1 MSTIASS
8 PLRSAP
14 DGAERRRGGTLRSLS
29 RSTPLIPAIILLVI
43 FLVGPMIFAL
53 WGSLTNAALTGY
65 RAAKPQFIGFD
76 NYVSL
81 FSDPDFWSSV
91 GLTLSFVFFS
101 AIIGQNVLGMALAVL
116 TRAGSKALSTVVSTL
131 VVISWVLPEIVAAF
145 ALYAFFS
152 SDGTLNATLTSL
164 GLGSVSWLIDY
175 PMLAVILANI
185 WRGTAFSMLVYNAA
199 LAEVPPEITE
209 AAQIDGTNSVQR
221 FFLITLPMI
230 RRSIATNLM
239 LTTLQTVGT
248 FGLIW
253 VMTGGGPG
261 TRSSTLPVL
270 AYQEAF
276 KFAQVGYGTAIAAV
290 TIVLGAVF
298 AILYI
303 KILKPE
309 VES

>member
-1 MSTIASS
+1 MTTTS
-8 PLRSAP
+8 PRLPSAP
-14 DGAERRRGGTLRSLS
+14 LGAGGRRRTLRAIS
-29 RSTPLIPAIILLVI
+29 RSTPLVPALILLAI
-43 FLVGPMIFAL
+43 FLLGPMGFAL

-65 RAAKPQFIGFD
+65 RAAKPQFIGLD
-76 NYVSL
+76 NYLTL
-81 FSDPDFWSSV
+81 FGDADFWNSV
-91 GLTLSFVFFS
+91 ILTLVFVLFS
-101 AIIGQNVLGMALAVL
+101 AIIGQNVLGLALAVL
-116 TRAGSKALSTVVSTL
+116 LRASSRIVSTIVSTL
-131 VVISWVLPEIVAAF
+131 VVVAWVLPEIVAAF

-152 SDGTLNATLTSL
+152 SDGTLNSVLDAL
-164 GLGSVSWLIDY
+164 GLGRISWLIDY
-175 PMLAVILANI
+175 PMLSVILANI

-199 LAEVPPEITE
+199 LGEVPPEITE
-209 AAQIDGTNSVQR
+209 AAQIDGTNTVQR
-221 FFLITLPMI
+221 FFLVTLPMI

-239 LTTLQTVGT
+239 LTTLQTLGT

-261 TRSSTLPVL
+261 THSSTLPVL

-276 KFAQVGYGTAIAAV
+276 RFAQVGYGTAIAAV

-298 AILYI
+298 AAIYI

>member
-1 MSTIASS
+1 MTITATRL
-8 PLRSAP
+8 PPRP
-14 DGAERRRGGTLRSLS
+14 RGRGGRRNTLRAVSQ
-29 RSTPLIPAIILLVI
+29 STPLIPALILLTV
-43 FLVGPMIFAL
+43 FLVGPMVFAL
-53 WGSLTNAALTGY
+53 WGSLTNSALTGY
-65 RAAKPQFIGFD
+65 RAARPQFIGLD
-76 NYVSL
+76 NYVAL
-81 FSDPDFWSSV
+81 FSDADFWNSV
-91 GLTLSFVFFS
+91 LLTVVFVLFS
-101 AIIGQNVLGMALAVL
+101 AIIGQNVLGLALAVL
-116 TRAGSKALSTVVSTL
+116 LRASSKIVSSIVSTL
-131 VVISWVLPEIVAAF
+131 VVVAWVLPEIVAAF

-152 SDGTLNATLTSL
+152 SDGTLNSALNAM
-164 GLGSVSWLIDY
+164 GLGSISWLIDY
-175 PMLAVILANI
+175 PMLSVILANI

-199 LAEVPPEITE
+199 LGEVPPEVDE
-209 AAQIDGTNSVQR
+209 AAQLDGTTTAQR
-221 FFLITLPMI
+221 FFLVTLPII

-239 LTTLQTVGT
+239 LTTLQTLGT

-276 KFAQVGYGTAIAAV
+276 RFAQVGYGTAIAAV

-298 AILYI
+298 AALYI

>member
-1 MSTIASS
+1 MPTTSAS
-8 PLRSAP
+8 PLLSAP
-14 DGAERRRGGTLRSLS
+14 RGAGRRGVGVLRSLS
-29 RSTPLIPAIILLVI
+29 RSTPLIPALILLVV

-65 RAAKPQFIGFD
+65 RAAKPEFIGLD
-76 NYVSL
+76 NYISL

-91 GLTLSFVFFS
+91 GLTLAFVFFS
-101 AIIGQNVLGMALAVL
+101 AIVGQNVLGLSLAVL
-116 TRAGSKALSTVVSTL
+116 VRASSRVLSTIVSTL
-131 VVISWVLPEIVAAF
+131 VVIAWVLPEIVAAF

-152 SDGTLNATLTSL
+152 SDGTLNAALTAM
-164 GLGSVSWLIDY
+164 GLGSVSWLIEF

-185 WRGTAFSMLVYNAA
+185 WRGTAFSMLVYSAA
-199 LAEVPPEITE
+199 LAEVPPEIDE
-209 AAQIDGTNSVQR
+209 AAQLDGTNTVQR
-221 FFLITLPMI
+221 FFLVTLPII

-239 LTTLQTVGT
+239 LTTLQTLGT

-276 KFAQVGYGTAIAAV
+276 RFAQVGYGTAIAAV

-298 AILYI
+298 AIIYI

>member
-1 MSTIASS
+1 MTTPR
-8 PLRSAP
+8 PLRAP
-14 DGAERRRGGTLRSLS
+14 SGARSGRGTLRTLS
-29 RSTPLIPAIILLVI
+29 KSTPLIPALILLVI
-43 FLVGPMIFAL
+43 FLVGPIIFAL
-53 WGSLTNAALTGY
+53 WGSLTNQALSGY
-65 RAAKPQFIGFD
+65 RAAKPEFIGLD
-76 NYVSL
+76 NYIAL
-81 FSDPDFWSSV
+81 FGDKDFWNSV
-91 GLTLSFVFFS
+91 VLTLVFVLFS
-101 AIIGQNVLGMALAVL
+101 AIIGQNVLGLALAVL
-116 TRAGSKALSTVVSTL
+116 IRTATKALSVTVSTL
-131 VVISWVLPEIVAAF
+131 VVVAWVMPEVVAAF
-145 ALYAFFS
+145 ALYAYFS
-152 SDGTLNATLTSL
+152 SDGTLNAMLNGI

-175 PMLAVILANI
+175 PMLTVILANI

-199 LAEVPPEITE
+199 LAEVDPAVQE
-209 AAQIDGTNSVQR
+209 AAQIDGTTTVQR
-221 FFLITLPMI
+221 FFLVTIPMI
-230 RRSIATNLM
+230 RRSITTNLM
-239 LTTLQTVGT
+239 LTTLQTIGT

-253 VMTGGGPG
+253 VMTAGGPG

>member
-1 MSTIASS
+1 MSVSS
-8 PLRSAP
+8 PRLRPAPRGAGRRRSA
-14 DGAERRRGGTLRSLS
+14 LLSLS
-29 RSTPLIPAIILLVI
+29 RSTPLIPALVLLVV
-43 FLVGPMIFAL
+43 FLVGPMAFAL
-53 WGSLTNAALTGY
+53 WGSLTNSALSGY
-65 RAAKPQFIGFD
+65 RAAKPQLIGLD
-76 NYVSL
+76 NYTAL
-81 FSDPDFWSSV
+81 FADKDFWNALL
-91 GLTLSFVFFS
+91 LTLIFVFFS
-101 AIIGQNVLGMALAVL
+101 AIVGQNVLGLSLAVL
-116 TRAGSKALSTVVSTL
+116 ARTGSKVLSRIVSAL
-131 VVISWVLPEIVAAF
+131 VVAAWVMPEIVAAF

-152 SDGTLNATLTSL
+152 SDGTLNAALKAV
-164 GLGSVSWLIDY
+164 GLSGVSWLIEY
-175 PMLAVILANI
+175 PMLAVILANV
-185 WRGTAFSMLVYNAA
+185 WRGTAFSMLVYSAA
-199 LAEVPPEITE
+199 LSEVPPETDE
-209 AAQIDGTNSVQR
+209 AAQLDGTNSVQR
-221 FFLITLPMI
+221 FFLITLPII

-239 LTTLQTVGT
+239 LTTLQTLGT

-253 VMTGGGPG
+253 VMTSGGPG

>member
-1 MSTIASS
+1 MTITAARLPSR
-8 PLRSAP
+8 PR
-14 DGAERRRGGTLRSLS
+14 GRGGRRNTLRAISQ
-29 RSTPLIPAIILLVI
+29 STPLLPALVLLTV
-43 FLVGPMIFAL
+43 FLVGPMVFAL
-53 WGSLTNAALTGY
+53 WGSLTNSALTGY
-65 RAAKPQFIGFD
+65 RAARPQFIGLD
-76 NYVSL
+76 NYIAL
-81 FSDPDFWSSV
+81 FGDADFWNSLL
-91 GLTLSFVFFS
+91 LTVVFVLFS
-101 AIIGQNVLGMALAVL
+101 AIIGQNVLGLALAVL
-116 TRAGSKALSTVVSTL
+116 LRASSKIVSSIVSTL
-131 VVISWVLPEIVAAF
+131 VVVAWVLPEIVAAF

-152 SDGTLNATLTSL
+152 SDGTLNSALNAM

-175 PMLAVILANI
+175 PMLSVILANI

-199 LAEVPPEITE
+199 LGEVPPEVDE
-209 AAQIDGTNSVQR
+209 AAQLDGTNTVQR
-221 FFLITLPMI
+221 FFLVTLPII

-239 LTTLQTVGT
+239 LTTLQTLGT

-276 KFAQVGYGTAIAAV
+276 RFAQVGYGTAIAAV
-290 TIVLGAVF
+290 TIVLGAIF
-298 AILYI
+298 AALYI

>member
-14 DGAERRRGGTLRSLS
+14 DGAGRRRGGTLRSLS
-29 RSTPLIPAIILLVI
+29 RSTPLIPALILLVI
-43 FLVGPMIFAL
+43 FLVGPMVFAL

-116 TRAGSKALSTVVSTL
+116 TRAGSKVLSTVVSTL

-152 SDGTLNATLTSL
+152 SDGTLNATLSAL

-199 LAEVPPEITE
+199 LAEVPPEIME
-209 AAQIDGTNSVQR
+209 AAQIDGTTSVQR

-276 KFAQVGYGTAIAAV
+276 AFAQVGYGTAIAAV
-290 TIVLGAVF
+290 TIVLGGVF

>member
-1 MSTIASS
+1 MSTIARS

-14 DGAERRRGGTLRSLS
+14 DGAERRRSGALRSLS
-29 RSTPLIPAIILLVI
+29 RSTPLVPALILLVV
-43 FLVGPMIFAL
+43 FLVGPMVFAL

-116 TRAGSKALSTVVSTL
+116 TRAGSKVLSTVVSTL

-152 SDGTLNATLTSL
+152 SDGTLNAALGAV
-164 GLGSVSWLIDY
+164 GLGSISWLIDY

-199 LAEVPPEITE
+199 LAEVPPEIT
-209 AAQIDGTNSVQR
+209 DGTNSVQR

-290 TIVLGAVF
+290 TIVLGGVF